1 MNKYIIVAETGS
13 DIPKDMAEEYGIYL
27 VPMHVTFGDEVKD
40 DGAFPTQEV
49 CEYYNKTGKVPKT
62 SGCNPE
68 DFTKIFGEIR
78 EKYPDCYIV
87 YLAYSAVTTCS
98 YQSAQIAAEED
109 EKILCYDTKHVA
121 IGQCAVVIRF
131 ARELK
136 ENPEWTPQQVLEAAD
151 RISKSVR
158 MCFIPSNLDYL
169 RAGGRVSNATA
180 LCGNIL
186 GIHPK
191 IELLDGYLKA
201 TKKYRGKMNKV
212 VLKLL
217 NDYVSEEKL
226 DRKEI
231 WLGNSPGF
239 SEELKA
245 EVIEEAKKLG
255 FEKIHWTKTGGVIT
269 SHGGSNA
276 FCMAGYHVEEGC

>member
-13 DIPKDMAEEYGIYL
+13 DIPKELAAEYGIFL

-40 DGAFPTQEV
+40 DGAFPTEEV
-49 CEYYNKTGKVPKT
+49 CEYYERTGKAPKT

-68 DFTKIFGEIR
+68 DFIKVFREIR
-78 EKYPDCYIV
+78 ENNPDCYIV
-87 YLAYSAVTTCS
+87 YPAYSAITTCS
-98 YQSAQIAAEED
+98 YQSAKIAAEDD
-109 EKILCYDTKHVA
+109 EKILFYDTKHVA
-121 IGQCAVVIRF
+121 IGQCAAVIRL
-131 ARELK
+131 AQEIQD
-136 ENPEWTPQQVLEAAD
+136 NPDYTPQQVMEAME

-158 MCFIPSNLDYL
+158 MCFVPSNLDYL

-191 IELLDGYLKA
+191 IELLDGHLKA
-201 TKKYRGKMNKV
+201 TKKYRGNMSKV

-217 NDYVSEEKL
+217 NDYVNEEKL
-226 DRKEI
+226 DKKEL

-255 FEKIHWTKTGGVIT
+255 FEEIHWTKTGGVIT
-269 SHGGSNA
+269 THGGSNA
-276 FCMAGYHVEEGC
+276 FCMAGYFVEEG

>member
-1 MNKYIIVAETGS
+1 MSKYIIVAETGS
-13 DIPKDMAEEYGIYL
+13 DIPKDLAAEYGIYL

-40 DGAFPTQEV
+40 DGAFPTEEV
-49 CEYYNKTGKVPKT
+49 CEYYEKTGKVPKT

-68 DFTKIFGEIR
+68 DFVKVFSEIR
-78 EKYPDCYIV
+78 KEHPDCYII

-98 YQSAQIAAEED
+98 YQSAKIAAEDD
-109 EKILCYDTKHVA
+109 EKILFYDTKHVA
-121 IGQCAVVIRF
+121 IGQCAAVICF
-131 ARELK
+131 AKELK
-136 ENPEWTPQQVLEAAD
+136 EHPDRTPEQVMEAAE

-158 MCFIPSNLDYL
+158 MCFTPSNLDYL

-217 NDYVSEEKL
+217 NDYVNEEHL

-239 SEELKA
+239 PEELKA

-255 FEKIHWTKTGGVIT
+255 FEEIHWTKTGGVIT

-276 FCMAGYHVEEGC
+276 FCMAGYCVEEG

>member
-1 MNKYIIVAETGS
+1 MSAQNNFKKPV
-13 DIPKDMAEEYGIYL
+13 
-27 VPMHVTFGDEVKD
+27 
-40 DGAFPTQEV
+40 
-49 CEYYNKTGKVPKT
+49 
-62 SGCNPE
+62 
-68 DFTKIFGEIR
+68 FTKSVMGYTPR
-78 EKYPDCYIV
+78 EVDQYIE
-87 YLAYSAVTTCS
+87 YMNEQYAAATRDIAELRRRLTR
-98 YQSAQIAAEED
+98 YQLGLDPVEKQPAAEDD
-109 EKILCYDTKHVA
+109 EKILFYDTKHVA
-121 IGQCAVVIRF
+121 IGQCAAVIRF
-131 ARELK
+131 AKELK
-136 ENPEWTPQQVLEAAD
+136 EHPDWTPEQVMEAAE

-158 MCFIPSNLDYL
+158 MCFTPSNLDYL

-217 NDYVSEEKL
+217 NDYVNEEHL

-239 SEELKA
+239 PEELKA

-255 FEKIHWTKTGGVIT
+255 FEEIHWTKTGGVIT

-276 FCMAGYHVEEGC
+276 FCMAGYCVEEG